1 MCNYNEM
8 IFILAILKKHDKKK
22 LMMNKWIT
30 ECKVREFAK
39 CRDVQSLFH
48 IFFLFFFFSVKCEK
62 WAFLTNV

>member
-39 CRDVQSLFH
+39 CRDKSSA
-48 IFFLFFFFSVKCEK
+48 FFYDNEIEYSYGNKIPV
-62 WAFLTNV
+62 